1 MGSKENANW
10 PCLLLFDLFITH
22 LVGSLSKELSICT
35 NSSFLIHIS
44 LQYDGANLRYFKLK
58 LFNITDFKFEK
69 SKVFDCKEIGIIKYE
84 FLTKTQFL

>member
-1 MGSKENANW
+1 MQKKTYVKWIKMGSKENANW

-58 LFNITDFKFEK
+58 LFNITDFINLRSSIAKK
-69 SKVFDCKEIGIIKYE
+69 
-84 FLTKTQFL
+84 